1 VKRHGVRIISMGIQM
16 TLDFAAVIIFF
27 VVGFLF
33 LFALLTAG
41 AIVRPKAPNP
51 EKSLPYECG
60 IPPVGPPWIQFNI
73 RFYTLALIFLIF
85 DVEIAVLYPCSVLI
99 RDLPGVV
106 LMDVL
111 AFIGILG
118 IGLAYLWIRGDLE
131 WVKTMHSGVVTP
143 GTGEKAPEKTATNA
157 R

>member
-1 VKRHGVRIISMGIQM
+1 MGIQM
-16 TLDFAAVIIFF
+16 TLDFAAVLIFF
-27 VVGFLF
+27 AVGFLF
-33 LFALLTAG
+33 LFALLVFG
-41 AIVRPKAPNP
+41 AFVRPKAPTP
-51 EKSLPYECG
+51 EKVLPYECG

-73 RFYTLALIFLIF
+73 RFYTLALVFLIF

-118 IGLAYLWIRGDLE
+118 VGLAYLWIRGDLE
-131 WVKTMHSGVVTP
+131 WVKTMHAGVVTP
-143 GTGEKAPEKTATNA
+143 GTEEKAPDKADA
-157 R
+157 SAH